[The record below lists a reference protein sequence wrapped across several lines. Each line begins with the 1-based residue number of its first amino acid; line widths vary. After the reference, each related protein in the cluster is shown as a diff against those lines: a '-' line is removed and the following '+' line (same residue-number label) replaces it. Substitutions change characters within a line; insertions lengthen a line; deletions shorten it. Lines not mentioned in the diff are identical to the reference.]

1 MSVPFRI
8 GVMQLTMEPLD
19 EILHHASVMDDAGFD
34 TLWLA
39 EAYPWWRKHAH
50 EARSATAISAVVA
63 RETNNIAV
71 GWGIISPY
79 TRHPIQV
86 AMDARVTQ
94 EAAGDGRFYLGFG
107 ASKILMK
114 EVGDPGLPLT
124 AVRETIEIVR
134 PILEG
139 KAVDYEGRVFEAHV
153 PAMPAETDSPRSSPP
168 IYMAGTGPKMQQLA
182 GEIADGLLTASIT
195 TPGFIRHAI
204 ENVRVGAARSG
215 RSAESVD
222 IGSTIVASINR
233 DRDKGRDGARE
244 IAGMYLANKVQNIQG
259 SADVLLDEAG
269 LSFDEIA
276 PIAEAMERGGRLAAK
291 EKVTDDILDKCP
303 SDRGHSRGLHRSDQ
317 RIPCRRLHSY
327 HAGAVGAPT
336 APPNSNCL
344 AGRSFP
350 MSATEAIAASID
362 RDRLVATASEL
373 VGISS
378 PTGRELEAATYLQ
391 GELAAAGLDAG
402 LQHVEEGRA
411 NAVGWLR
418 GSGSGHSLMFN
429 GHLDTSYSGEEPWL
443 TGAGYKPDPIV
454 RDGLIL
460 GLGIMNMKGL
470 RCLLRRGGT
479 RHRRFRREARR

>member
-1 MSVPFRI
+1 MAVPFRI

-19 EILHHASVMDDAGFD
+19 EILRHAAVMDTAGFD

-39 EAYPWWRKHAH
+39 EAYPWWRKHGH
-50 EARSATAISAVVA
+50 EARSATALSAVVA
-63 RETNNIAV
+63 RETNSIAV

-94 EAAGDGRFYLGFG
+94 EAAGDGRFYLGLG

-139 KAVDYEGRVFEAHV
+139 KAVDYKGRVFTAHV
-153 PAMPAETDSPRSSPP
+153 PAMSAETDSPRSAPP

-195 TPGFIRHAI
+195 TPGFIRYAKD
-204 ENVRVGAARSG
+204 NVRIGAARSG
-215 RSAESVD
+215 RSPDSVD
-222 IGSTIVASINR
+222 IGSTIVASIDR

-291 EKVTDDILDKCP
+291 EKVTDAILDKCRP
-303 SDRGHSRGLHRSDQ
+303 
-317 RIPCRRLHSY
+317 I
-327 HAGAVGAPT
+327 AGTPED
-336 APPNSNCL
+336 C
-344 AGRSFP
+344 
-350 MSATEAIAASID
+350 IAAINEY
-362 RDRLVATASEL
+362 R
-373 VGISS
+373 
-378 PTGRELEAATYLQ
+378 
-391 GELAAAGLDAG
+391 DAG
-402 LQHVEEGRA
+402 CTHIMLELWGAHRAAQLELFGKEVLPHV
-411 NAVGWLR
+411 R
-418 GSGSGHSLMFN
+418 G
-429 GHLDTSYSGEEPWL
+429 
-443 TGAGYKPDPIV
+443 
-454 RDGLIL
+454 
-460 GLGIMNMKGL
+460 
-470 RCLLRRGGT
+470 
-479 RHRRFRREARR
+479 

>member
-1 MSVPFRI
+1 MAVPFRI

-19 EILHHASVMDDAGFD
+19 EILRHAAVMDTAGFD

-39 EAYPWWRKHAH
+39 EAYPWWRKHGH
-50 EARSATAISAVVA
+50 EARSATALSAVVA
-63 RETNNIAV
+63 RETNSIAV

-94 EAAGDGRFYLGFG
+94 EAAGDGRFYLGLG

-139 KAVDYEGRVFEAHV
+139 KAVDYKGRVFTAHV
-153 PAMPAETDSPRSSPP
+153 PAMSAETDSPRSAPP

-195 TPGFIRHAI
+195 TPGFIRYAKD
-204 ENVRVGAARSG
+204 NVRIGAARSG
-215 RSAESVD
+215 RSADSVD
-222 IGSTIVASINR
+222 IGSTIVASIDR

-291 EKVTDDILDKCP
+291 EKVTDAILDKCRP
-303 SDRGHSRGLHRSDQ
+303 
-317 RIPCRRLHSY
+317 I
-327 HAGAVGAPT
+327 AGTPED
-336 APPNSNCL
+336 C
-344 AGRSFP
+344 
-350 MSATEAIAASID
+350 IAAINEY
-362 RDRLVATASEL
+362 R
-373 VGISS
+373 
-378 PTGRELEAATYLQ
+378 
-391 GELAAAGLDAG
+391 DAG
-402 LQHVEEGRA
+402 CTHIMLELWGAHRAAQLELFGKEVLPHV
-411 NAVGWLR
+411 R
-418 GSGSGHSLMFN
+418 G
-429 GHLDTSYSGEEPWL
+429 
-443 TGAGYKPDPIV
+443 
-454 RDGLIL
+454 
-460 GLGIMNMKGL
+460 
-470 RCLLRRGGT
+470 
-479 RHRRFRREARR
+479 